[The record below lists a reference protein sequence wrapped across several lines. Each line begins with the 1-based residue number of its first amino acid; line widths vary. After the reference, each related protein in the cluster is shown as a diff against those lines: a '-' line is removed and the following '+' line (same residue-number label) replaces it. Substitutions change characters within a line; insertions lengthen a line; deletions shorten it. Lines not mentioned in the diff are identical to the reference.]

1 MSPWIKAGLIGG
13 VILIVVDL
21 LGLIPCVGC
30 FAWIIAL
37 LAYVGIGALAAYWIP
52 PLREAGAAAGQGALA
67 ATLAALVG
75 GIINTIIFTI
85 QTASANTAEVLSQV
99 PAESLQQ
106 LEEMGWDPAMF
117 AGPTAG
123 AVFGS
128 VCCVFFLLFAAI
140 LGAIGGAIFA
150 AIKSD

>member
-13 VILIVVDL
+13 VILIVVDI
-21 LGLIPCVGC
+21 LGLIACVGC
-30 FAWIIAL
+30 FTWIIAL

-67 ATLAALVG
+67 AMLAALVG
-75 GIINTIIFTI
+75 GIINTIILTI

-99 PAESLQQ
+99 PVESLQQ

-117 AGPTAG
+117 TGPTAG
-123 AVFGS
+123 AMFGG
-128 VCCVFFLLFAAI
+128 VCCVIFLFFAAI